1 MSKQGNPDEMEGNSK
16 GKKATT
22 RNMAKDAFV
31 AVGAGLSPSDWKEKK
46 DTSKRDKFRE
56 KVRGDAVAT
65 HHSDAFCLKFLRR
78 LDRGGLLLSFISLLF
93 PLPSQ
98 SG

>member
-1 MSKQGNPDEMEGNSK
+1 
-16 GKKATT
+16 
-22 RNMAKDAFV
+22 MAKDAFV

-78 LDRGGLLLSFISLLF
+78 LDRGVPYGRKYEATLE
-93 PLPSQ
+93 
-98 SG
+98 